1 MKNAEG
7 QKINLNGRKL
17 IILSDSIEDY
27 TDEERAEF
35 LATLYDLEKDIQ
47 DHGVDVE
54 TVYVKDNIKRAMKD
68 YDPANVVVF
77 NWCEAINGNDRLYYK
92 VPMILEELG
101 FVYTGSTGE
110 AFKNNQNKI
119 ITKKLLMKNGV
130 KVPEYKEYKLGD
142 DFSDWNIFPAIIK
155 PINEHCSNGI
165 TRESVVM
172 TADELQI
179 SANKIL
185 NTFSSGVLVE
195 EFLDGSEYMVG
206 LWGSDE
212 YEVLPLVELD
222 YSEVADE
229 KDRIFSYEAK
239 WDKSSDVFEDVTQHC
254 PAVLDFALEQKI
266 KDIAVLAFISTGC
279 SNYGRL
285 EIRLKNG
292 VPYVLDVNA
301 NPDMMGPN
309 EMILAA
315 SKLGYS
321 HGEMF
326 LKIAQLALE
335 ASDQAAPI
343 QVVAKPY
350 KSKEKTS

>member
-1 MKNAEG
+1 MKNTEEH
-7 QKINLNGRKL
+7 KINLGGRKL

-27 TDEERAEF
+27 TDEERSEF
-35 LATLYDLEKDIQ
+35 LSTLYELESDIQ
-47 DHGVDVE
+47 NHGVEVE

-68 YDPANVVVF
+68 YDPAGVVVF

-130 KVPEYKEYKLGD
+130 KFPEYKEYKLGD
-142 DFSDWNIFPAIIK
+142 NFSDWEIFPAIIK

-165 TRESVVM
+165 TRDSVVKNS
-172 TADELQI
+172 DELCK
-179 SANKIL
+179 SANNIL
-185 NTFSSGVLVE
+185 SVYKSGVIVE
-195 EFLDGSEYMVG
+195 EFVDGAEYMVG

-222 YSEVADE
+222 YSHIDDE
-229 KDRIFSYEAK
+229 KDRIFSFDAK
-239 WDKSSDVFEDVTQHC
+239 WDRESPVFSKLMQRC
-254 PAVLDFALEQKI
+254 PAAISQELEQKI
-266 KDIAVLAFISTGC
+266 KDTAVLAFISTGC

-315 SKLGYS
+315 SKLGYT

-335 ASDQAAPI
+335 ASE
-343 QVVAKPY
+343 QVEPTQVIVKTY